1 MNKFEND
8 DEQFARECSLLR
20 LPAVNTCRLL
30 EIAFLSKILLLV
42 RLVLAAARGEG
53 WGWENRGLVGSG
65 LSFDALY

>member
-8 DEQFARECSLLR
+8 DEQFARECFFFGYLPLR
-20 LPAVNTCRLL
+20 PAELR